1 METIEVRRSIAAPI
15 ADVFDWISN
24 AGNYTDSPLFLAAK
38 LIRSGS
44 AAAYGVGAI
53 RRFTFP
59 FAVVHEEITRFEIT
73 RFDPPYS
80 FSYRVIKCVP
90 PVRHEGGAVVLTP
103 TAHGTDLM
111 WSSSAELRLPVFA
124 VQITRAILPR
134 LFGRAFSQVLDA
146 AQSALEANHGREST
160 ARPSADG
167 QLS

>member
-59 FAVVHEEITRFEIT
+59 FAVVHEEIT

-146 AQSALEANHGREST
+146 AQSALEANHGHEST

>member
-44 AAAYGVGAI
+44 AAAYGAGAI

-59 FAVVHEEITRFEIT
+59 FAVVHEEITRF
-73 RFDPPYS
+73 DPPYS
-80 FSYRVIKCVP
+80 FSYRVVKCMP

-103 TAHGTDLM
+103 
-111 WSSSAELRLPVFA
+111 P
-124 VQITRAILPR
+124 
-134 LFGRAFSQVLDA
+134 
-146 AQSALEANHGREST
+146 T
-160 ARPSADG
+160 ARISCGRRVPSFGCRSLRHKQRERYCQDCSAVH
-167 QLS
+167 SPRSSMPRNPRWR

>member
-59 FAVVHEEITRFEIT
+59 
-73 RFDPPYS
+73 
-80 FSYRVIKCVP
+80 
-90 PVRHEGGAVVLTP
+90 
-103 TAHGTDLM
+103 
-111 WSSSAELRLPVFA
+111 LRLCTKRSRASTRPIRSAIESSNACHRCDMKA
-124 VQITRAILPR
+124 VP
-134 LFGRAFSQVLDA
+134 
-146 AQSALEANHGREST
+146 
-160 ARPSADG
+160 
-167 QLS
+167 